1 MGHDKRGG
9 AADQDARR
17 AWGDVSG
24 DLCDTSR
31 NTDLASPDLGQFFR
45 VGEKGK
51 GGGARSA
58 RGRGAPEGAAGGGAG
73 GAAMR
78 RRRIGTYRYDWERFH
93 HTHFTF
99 AACSTDLPEHGACMC
114 STQ

>member
-1 MGHDKRGG
+1 MGLD
-9 AADQDARR
+9 DCFTF
-17 AWGDVSG
+17 VS
-24 DLCDTSR
+24 LCRETSGETR
-31 NTDLASPDLGQFFR
+31 QFFR

-93 HTHFTF
+93 HTHCHIHRP
-99 AACSTDLPEHGACMC
+99 ARAWCMHVLNTVTWDGVLLC
-114 STQ
+114 VV

>member
-1 MGHDKRGG
+1 MFYHFSKKK
-9 AADQDARR
+9 
-17 AWGDVSG
+17 
-24 DLCDTSR
+24 
-31 NTDLASPDLGQFFR
+31 GQFFR

-93 HTHFTF
+93 HTHCRIHRP
-99 AACSTDLPEHGACMC
+99 ARAWCMHVLNTVTWDGVLLC
-114 STQ
+114 VV